1 MPSEC
6 CRCTAPIGRV
16 PMDALL
22 RFAPLLSEQCSGTR
36 CECA

>member
-16 PMDALL
+16 PTHCCALL
-22 RFAPLLSEQCSGTR
+22 FGTTSERCSGTR